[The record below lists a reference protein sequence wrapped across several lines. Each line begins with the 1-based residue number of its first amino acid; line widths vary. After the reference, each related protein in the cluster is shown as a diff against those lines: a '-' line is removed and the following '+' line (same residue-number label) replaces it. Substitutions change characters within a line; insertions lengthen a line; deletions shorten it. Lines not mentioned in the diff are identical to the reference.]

1 MPPMQSISDFIEA
14 CGGSSKVAKARNM
27 PLSTVASWKARNS
40 IPVDEWPAMLDLARQ
55 CEVEGASYEAM
66 VMMHTQHQGAM

>member
-1 MPPMQSISDFIEA
+1 MQTVSEFIDA
-14 CGGSSKVAKARNM
+14 IGGSTKVAKVRDL

-40 IPVDEWPAMLDLARQ
+40 IPVDEWPALLNLARQ

-66 VMMHTQHQGAM
+66 VMMHTQNQGAI